1 MKIQAE
7 LQYFQGEVEL
17 VFNKYGNGRT
27 AIVLVDTE
35 DNAPVLVA
43 TVNVHEYLD
52 LKEDEVIIKN
62 YSENKGL
69 IPILMINGVIGPAL
83 SDIAVG
89 YSTASIHQLL
99 IQP

>member
-7 LQYFQGEVEL
+7 LQFFQGEVEL

-35 DNAPVLVA
+35 DNAPLLVA
-43 TVNVHEYLD
+43 TINVPEYID
-52 LKEDEVIIKN
+52 LKDDEVIIKN
-62 YSENKGL
+62 YSENDGV

-83 SDIAVG
+83 DTIPVG
-89 YSTASIHQLL
+89 YATATIHKLL
-99 IQP
+99 IQL